1 MKEYAVVEPRL
12 DVVDHVVCRDGS
24 PVLKQFNHH
33 RPFHTLIHQTGLV
46 GHVQFDDRIAL
57 VGNHHLGSGFIDY
70 GPVGQFNHR
79 EQLVEIFTD
88 IGCHPRM
95 LESNH
100 GHNPIIELIDDHH
113 AKGSW
118 ELAYQVLN
126 SREKTL
132 TQIAM
137 IYRDEY
143 RCVDSHWKISA
154 STTQTLSTLVY
165 DISNKQP
172 VLVHAA

>member
-1 MKEYAVVEPRL
+1 MTVKTDITDSL
-12 DVVDHVVCRDGS
+12 LS
-24 PVLKQFNHH
+24 
-33 RPFHTLIHQTGLV
+33 IHQRLTQLEAVNAIKTLKATYLMACDTKDPALMRDCFVDGELV
-46 GHVQFDDRIAL
+46 
-57 VGNHHLGSGFIDY
+57 IDY

-79 EQLVEIFTD
+79 EQLVEIFTE
-88 IGCHPRM
+88 IGCHSHM
-95 LESNH
+95 LESHH
-100 GHNPIIELIDDHH
+100 GHNPIIELIDDHY

-143 RCVDSHWKISA
+143 RCVNGEWKISM
-154 STTQTLSTLVY
+154 TVTQTLSTLVY
-165 DISNKQP
+165 DVSSEQP

>member
-1 MKEYAVVEPRL
+1 MTVKTDITDPLISINQRL
-12 DVVDHVVCRDGS
+12 TRLEAIDAIKTLKATYLMACDTKDPALMRDCFIDGE
-24 PVLKQFNHH
+24 
-33 RPFHTLIHQTGLV
+33 LV
-46 GHVQFDDRIAL
+46 
-57 VGNHHLGSGFIDY
+57 IDY

-88 IGCHPRM
+88 IGCHPHM
-95 LESNH
+95 LESHH
-100 GHNPIIELIDDHH
+100 GHNPIIELIDDYY

-143 RCVDSHWKISA
+143 CCVDGYWKISA
-154 STTQTLSTLVY
+154 SITQTLSTLVY
-165 DISNKQP
+165 DISGEQP
-172 VLVHAA
+172 MLVHAA